1 MIQKRLSLWKNLW
14 LALSNA
20 KYQILTV
27 ALVYV
32 ISVSVG
38 IIMAH
43 ARNEFALDYGDKMVA
58 KAHANDPA
66 AIAYKE
72 GHNLKAAAIDFV
84 QNLVIGAVPQT
95 IIGLTVVSPYGFGA
109 FRGWIGGIVSV
120 GRDHKSRLTNKKS
133 ALYYLITLLLQLI
146 PYSLAGGIGVKLGL
160 SYFKKY
166 PEYKNDKRY
175 LGYPIGALR
184 DVGLTYILVIPLFFI
199 ASLWEF
205 LSPWN

>member
-1 MIQKRLSLWKNLW
+1 MSYKELSFWGKLW
-14 LALSNA
+14 LALFNA
-20 KYQILTV
+20 KYQILSI

-38 IIMAH
+38 ILMAH
-43 ARNEFALDYGDKMVA
+43 SKNGFALRYRDKVVS
-58 KAHANDPA
+58 KADASDRA
-66 AIAYKE
+66 AIAYQQ
-72 GHNLKAAAIDFV
+72 GHYLKAATIDFAE
-84 QNLVIGAVPQT
+84 NLVIGSIPQT
-95 IIGLTVVSPYGFGA
+95 IIGLTIVSPYGFAG

-120 GRDHKSRLTNKKS
+120 DKEHKSRLASTKH
-133 ALYYLITLLLQLI
+133 ALYYFITLLLQLI

-166 PEYKNDKRY
+166 PEYNNDKRY

-184 DVGLTYILVIPLFFI
+184 DVVLTYSLIIPLFFV

-205 LSPWN
+205 LSSWN